1 MLIGTVDFSPDT
13 FGGVNRCVFK
23 LSKGLAQRGQPV
35 AIVTRRVK
43 PELQPYVNTNGFQA
57 H

>member
-1 MLIGTVDFSPDT
+1 MLIGTVDFFPDT
-13 FGGVNRCVFK
+13 FGGVNRRVFK